1 MRVFI
6 MHYIIYKI
14 TNKINGKIYIGA
26 HATLDLDD
34 GYMGS
39 GVNITK
45 SIKKHGVANFS
56 KEILWNFETSL
67 EMYAKEAEIVNEEFV
82 LRYDT
87 YNAALGGKGNPVI
100 VHLQDPSY
108 RVMLSKKT
116 KKGMTEEVRKKMKEI
131 KTGII
136 HTNETKLKISE
147 SNKASYYGSAMDR
160 TGSKLSEEHKE
171 KIGARTRGKKLVF
184 HPMMIRGV
192 WFNRFEDAGT
202 YFGVTGNAIKCWI
215 KDTREKY
222 ADCYLL

>member
-1 MRVFI
+1 

-87 YNAALGGKGNPVI
+87 YNAAIGGRGNPVI

-108 RVMLSKKT
+108 RVMLSERT
-116 KKGMTEEVRKKMKEI
+116 KAGMTEEVRKKI
-131 KTGII
+131 SDFHTGRVLEDV
-136 HTNETKLKISE
+136 HKSKISDTIK
-147 SNKASYYGSAMDR
+147 SSYHGSAMDR

-192 WFNRFEDAGT
+192 WFNRFEDAGAH
-202 YFGVTGNAIKCWI
+202 FGVTGNAIKCWI